1 MPIPP
6 PPPPPPLAPPP
17 PPPPSAALPQCPSEP
32 HKLQCAGAGG
42 RNALLA
48 DIQNGARLRKVAQ
61 VNDRSAPAVENPKTS
76 PGDVSSVG
84 SAGGTPV
91 GPSLGGLFAGGF
103 PTLRPVGQTS
113 KTPVSRSSSS
123 ASLKPLWNPPPPPPP
138 ADSSSVS
145 EHQRTAEHRRSVH
158 RPLPPS
164 SSAPT
169 SPSHSSRHPPSFP
182 TYSPPPP
189 PPAPPSA
196 PPPPPPPPQDRPA
209 NRHPPLP
216 TCPPPPPPSQVI
228 KPTWLP
234 LQHSHHSP
242 ISQPSTPP
250 PPPPPFHSH
259 SAVPGDRSSGCF
271 YPPPLVSSEPSRFPI
286 LRDSPLGPPPPPPPP
301 PLPSSYTPTCPSTLP
316 PPPPKLAAVP
326 SPAMRPLPPSYT
338 PATPHPT
345 AACCAQKVQCGDL
358 SQVGQYLNTLRA
370 EFPQQYPQER
380 QKWEKKEG
388 LVRRNQ
394 AELQGRFQEVLQQLQ
409 QGRELETLPRINVP
423 SLPQVPMAEL
433 RFNQVMQSL
442 VRPQFMPP
450 PPPIPVIRPFP
461 PQRHPHFYQ
470 QPFQLPPHPQFRHR
484 YNHPPPP
491 HQFQPSL
498 PPMHQPVYLPPP
510 HFQPHIRAQMRVTP
524 PPSLSPSPPVQPV
537 HPAVPSPP
545 PPGAAATSAPA
556 GKLDKVLEKLGARY
570 PQCNRAQLTSL
581 LQQVKSSRG
590 TLAGMSMEEVIE
602 QVGFKLVQNERSAPG
617 PISRPAPPG
626 PIQRPTPPPQRA
638 AEEGQ
643 AAGPLK
649 PCLVCQNHVDPE
661 SRHPL
666 GCSHTIHRD
675 CIRVWLQSSK
685 NNSCPFCP
693 GK

>member
-1 MPIPP
+1 M
-6 PPPPPPLAPPP
+6 
-17 PPPPSAALPQCPSEP
+17 AASGKIASMPSEEEP
-32 HKLQCAGAGG
+32 GVRHLTEGEEEEEEDLELALANMTVEDLLQKVQSVQTENMTEEVGVNTDTDWESQVAAMLDYSSSLTEQYDNMKKQQGEEGVAHEKQKQQVQRRKEEATRQHQALLDKLESLRVKLQLNNSKATRKNFLSKKQEMTSEKNRAEEE
-42 RNALLA
+42 RNRLA
-48 DIQNGARLRKVAQ
+48 KELE
-61 VNDRSAPAVENPKTS
+61 EN
-76 PGDVSSVG
+76 
-84 SAGGTPV
+84 
-91 GPSLGGLFAGGF
+91 
-103 PTLRPVGQTS
+103 
-113 KTPVSRSSSS
+113 
-123 ASLKPLWNPPPPPPP
+123 
-138 ADSSSVS
+138 
-145 EHQRTAEHRRSVH
+145 E
-158 RPLPPS
+158 
-164 SSAPT
+164 
-169 SPSHSSRHPPSFP
+169 
-182 TYSPPPP
+182 
-189 PPAPPSA
+189 
-196 PPPPPPPPQDRPA
+196 
-209 NRHPPLP
+209 
-216 TCPPPPPPSQVI
+216 I
-228 KPTWLP
+228 
-234 LQHSHHSP
+234 
-242 ISQPSTPP
+242 
-250 PPPPPFHSH
+250 
-259 SAVPGDRSSGCF
+259 
-271 YPPPLVSSEPSRFPI
+271 
-286 LRDSPLGPPPPPPPP
+286 
-301 PLPSSYTPTCPSTLP
+301 
-316 PPPPKLAAVP
+316 KLAALMEDQSEEQRRWQEELDELRQEMEQGSKEAQEAELLALQDEISAVEKQREV
-326 SPAMRPLPPSYT
+326 AMARIEGWLRE
-338 PATPHPT
+338 
-345 AACCAQKVQCGDL
+345 
-358 SQVGQYLNTLRA
+358 VGQYLNTLRT

-409 QGRELETLPRINVP
+409 QGQELETLPRINVP
-423 SLPQVPMAEL
+423 SLPQVPMADL

-484 YNHPPPP
+484 YNHPPPPHP

-638 AEEGQ
+638 ADGGQ

-649 PCLVCQNHVDPE
+649 PCLMCQNHVDPE

-685 NNSCPFCP
+685 SNSCPFCP

>member
-1 MPIPP
+1 M
-6 PPPPPPLAPPP
+6 
-17 PPPPSAALPQCPSEP
+17 AASEKIASMPSEEEP
-32 HKLQCAGAGG
+32 RVRHLTMHLTEGEEEEEEEDEDLELALANMTVEDLLQKVQSVQTDNMTEEVGVNTDTDWESQHQALLDKLESLRVKLQLNNSKATRKNFLSKKQEMTSEKNRAEEE
-42 RNALLA
+42 RNRLA
-48 DIQNGARLRKVAQ
+48 KELE
-61 VNDRSAPAVENPKTS
+61 EN
-76 PGDVSSVG
+76 
-84 SAGGTPV
+84 
-91 GPSLGGLFAGGF
+91 
-103 PTLRPVGQTS
+103 
-113 KTPVSRSSSS
+113 
-123 ASLKPLWNPPPPPPP
+123 
-138 ADSSSVS
+138 
-145 EHQRTAEHRRSVH
+145 E
-158 RPLPPS
+158 
-164 SSAPT
+164 
-169 SPSHSSRHPPSFP
+169 
-182 TYSPPPP
+182 
-189 PPAPPSA
+189 
-196 PPPPPPPPQDRPA
+196 
-209 NRHPPLP
+209 
-216 TCPPPPPPSQVI
+216 I
-228 KPTWLP
+228 
-234 LQHSHHSP
+234 
-242 ISQPSTPP
+242 
-250 PPPPPFHSH
+250 
-259 SAVPGDRSSGCF
+259 
-271 YPPPLVSSEPSRFPI
+271 
-286 LRDSPLGPPPPPPPP
+286 
-301 PLPSSYTPTCPSTLP
+301 
-316 PPPPKLAAVP
+316 KLAALMEDQSEEQRRWQEELDELRQEMEQGSKEAQEAELLALQDEISAVEKQREV
-326 SPAMRPLPPSYT
+326 AMARIEGWLRE
-338 PATPHPT
+338 
-345 AACCAQKVQCGDL
+345 
-358 SQVGQYLNTLRA
+358 VGQYLNTLRA

-423 SLPQVPMAEL
+423 SLPQVPMADL

-491 HQFQPSL
+491 HPHQFQPSL

-545 PPGAAATSAPA
+545 PPAAATSAPA

-638 AEEGQ
+638 ADGGQ